1 MEKLGRNLQLS
12 DFTKIPFDIYRLVG
26 IRVYK
31 YDPDEKQPLKE
42 KIAFSMAILNLTIH
56 FFLKN
61 AVPFYHK
68 FEDPIELTAFAC
80 YAGFVINSLCK
91 IIAVWCGRFFLK
103 EVLVKM
109 EEIFPKTE
117 EDIIQYRLD
126 EYYKKIEF
134 YMRTLTIY
142 HFSTTTMFNFF
153 PLIQSIVE
161 KIITGEDFV
170 YRFPFILVYPG
181 NEKQFPIFLFAYFYQ
196 IMAAYILSCFFLG
209 SDLLLVS
216 IVHLACM
223 HFDYLGKKITDFE
236 PTGTDRD
243 LIDLGKFV
251 KYHDDTLSLSFKINE
266 VFKVSI
272 LMNYIASCG
281 VICMIGFQITAGSEI
296 LDMLKFFAFLIS
308 SLVHVYFICSFGS
321 NLLDVSGNI
330 ADAVFSHRWYMA
342 NNKYKKS
349 LPLLLARSH
358 KPAFLTAFK
367 FFIVSMESFKS
378 LGTTSYQFFTLIKTK
393 YDEEE

>member
-1 MEKLGRNLQLS
+1 MEKLGRKLKLS
-12 DFTKIPFDIYRLVG
+12 DFTKISFDLFQFVG

-31 YDPDEKQPLKE
+31 YNPEEKKPLKE
-42 KIAFSMAILNLTIH
+42 KIAFCMIMMNMMFH
-56 FFLKN
+56 FYAKN
-61 AVPFYHK
+61 SYPIYHS

-80 YAGFVINSLCK
+80 YAGFVVNSLCK
-91 IIAVWCGRFFLK
+91 IIAVWSGRFILK
-103 EVLVKM
+103 EVLCKM
-109 EEIFPKTE
+109 EEIFPKTDE
-117 EDIIQYRLD
+117 SITEYRLN

-134 YMRTLTIY
+134 YMRSLYIY
-142 HFSTTTMFNFF
+142 HISTTTMFNFF
-153 PLIQSIVE
+153 PLGQSIVE
-161 KIITGEDFV
+161 KIITGGDFV
-170 YRFPFILVYPG
+170 YRFPFIVHYPF
-181 NEKQFPIFLFAYFYQ
+181 NEKQFPIFYFAYFYQ

-209 SDLLLVS
+209 ADLLLVA

-223 HFDYLGKKITDFE
+223 HFDYLARKIKNFV
-236 PTGTDRD
+236 PTGTDED
-243 LIDLGKFV
+243 LIELGKFIR
-251 KYHDDTLSLSFKINE
+251 YHDDILSLSFKINE

-308 SLVHVYFICSFGS
+308 SLVHVYFICYFGS
-321 NLLDVSGNI
+321 NLLQVSGDI
-330 ADAVFSHRWYMA
+330 ADAVFSHQWYKG
-342 NNKYKKS
+342 NNKYMKN

-367 FFIVSMESFKS
+367 FFMVSMESFKS